1 MIIIASIKLFILHVA
16 GALLFQ
22 KFSECKITPW
32 EQVQHVDLAFPK
44 APSLILLS
52 GGVGTQARRSS
63 KAAKARRADYM
74 AAILTT
80 LQVSQFLTTLP
91 IIEAYY
97 DVPDWLIFNLL

>member
-1 MIIIASIKLFILHVA
+1 MA
-16 GALLFQ
+16 GAITFQ
-22 KFSECKITPW
+22 KFCECKITSW
-32 EQVQHVDLAFPK
+32 ERVDHVDLAFPK
-44 APSLILLS
+44 APILILLS

-91 IIEAYY
+91 ITEAYY
-97 DVPDWLIFNLL
+97 GVPDWLIFNLL